1 MKINLELEQYKNFMK
16 MKDISTD
23 KDEEI
28 KTVLNDFRSTNAYMR
43 SQIQNCNTNTE
54 NVAETWKKI
63 YDSVGTNIGPKG
75 AIRK

>member
-28 KTVLNDFRSTNAYMR
+28 KTVLNDYRSTNAYMQ
-43 SQIQNCNTNTE
+43 SQIQKC
-54 NVAETWKKI
+54 NVATDNVEETWKKI
-63 YDSVGTNIGPKG
+63 IENVGTNIGPKG
-75 AIRK
+75 SIRK